1 MFRERIPDSDANE
14 LAPPARP
21 AAGARPPRAPS
32 HPLAAP
38 LLPPAIG
45 LIAGIIVDNALL
57 PPTAAA
63 VALAAMGL
71 LIAWLAG
78 RGVRLRNP
86 RAASWITL
94 TGITLSAAGVGMMR
108 HASAVRRVPADHVA
122 VVIPDD
128 MRRLIRVEA
137 DVLTPPVFDDSDATA
152 AGAPFPREPR
162 TRFLAAVRAI
172 DTTRGMRPAGGLIQ
186 VSVGSAALHVAA
198 GQRVELFGAAFR
210 YRRPDN
216 PGQRDWAAYRRRRG
230 IHVGM
235 WCDNERNV
243 TVVRDTASGAA
254 ASDPPLHALRQH
266 LRRLLIN
273 DDAAVDD
280 DAHTLLDAMVLGQR
294 GRVERA
300 LDDAFVRAG
309 VVHFLAASGM
319 HVAWL
324 AAIASGFMLIIG
336 ASYRTSAIL
345 CAATIVA
352 YAVVAEPNPPI
363 LRAAIT
369 AGLFFAARWLRRS
382 RQSGNWL
389 AAAAIILLMLRPGD
403 TFDPGFQFSFAIV
416 AGLLLL
422 VRPLMERFTQQS
434 VVMVGDVP
442 IPLADAHDHG
452 LRRAARDRLL
462 LAVIVALV
470 AWLIGLPIAASHFG
484 RMSPWGW
491 VNSLIM
497 APVVFVVMLLGVAK
511 LLITALLPTLG
522 AYLEV
527 PLDVATSALARLGTT
542 LSQLPGCTL
551 PSPRP
556 AWWWLPLYYVA
567 LYVAIRGPRRGMR
580 FGAIASLAILAA
592 LWLRPAIV
600 APRDPGALRVWVLA
614 VGDGSATIL
623 EMPDGRVLAYDLGT
637 RATIDAAE
645 HVILPFLDHRGI
657 RAIDTVVLSHA
668 DFDHY
673 GALEGVLN
681 RVPVRRVLIND
692 LFDRPQSRSRAPAA
706 LLNRLRERGLDM
718 AVHHAPDAGLDA
730 RDAGGDAPSFEMLWP
745 LADESDARLT
755 DNDTS
760 TVLRLT
766 WHGRSILLTG
776 DIEDAAQAA
785 LLRRANPTA
794 DVLLMP
800 HHGSPRPRTT
810 HEFIRTVD
818 PSVLIRSSG
827 QRDRD
832 TDAALWAAVG
842 ERAYYNTADCGA
854 ICVEIGTDGIR
865 ISTQHPSNGRPFT
878 PAYQRD
884 VTSPSGP

>member
-1 MFRERIPDSDANE
+1 MLHERLPESDAVE
-14 LAPPARP
+14 PAPPARS
-21 AAGARPPRAPS
+21 AAVARPLRPTFD
-32 HPLAAP
+32 PLAAP
-38 LLPPAIG
+38 LLPLAIG
-45 LIAGIIVDNALL
+45 LVAGIIVDNALT
-57 PPTAAA
+57 PPIAAAIATAAF
-63 VALAAMGL
+63 GL
-71 LIAWLAG
+71 LVAWVGG
-78 RGVRLRNP
+78 RGATLRNP
-86 RAASWITL
+86 KASQWL
-94 TGITLSAAGVGMMR
+94 SLFGICLSAAGVGMMR
-108 HASAVRRVPADHVA
+108 HAAGIRRVPGDHVA
-122 VVIPDD
+122 AVIPDD
-128 MRRLIRVEA
+128 VRRLIRVEA
-137 DVLTPPVFDDSDATA
+137 DVLTPPAFDFTDATP

-172 DTTRGMRPAGGLIQ
+172 EAPTGMRHAGGVIQ
-186 VSVGSAALHVAA
+186 VSVGAAALHVAA

-210 YRRPDN
+210 YRGPDN

-243 TVVRDTASGAA
+243 TILRDA
-254 ASDPPLHALRQH
+254 ASDSGTTTAPLHTLRQH
-266 LRRLLIN
+266 LRRLLI
-273 DDAAVDD
+273 DDAASVDD

-324 AAIASGFMLIIG
+324 AGIAAGFMLLIG
-336 ASYRTSAIL
+336 ASYRASAIL

-352 YAVVAEPNPPI
+352 YAAVAEPNPPI

-389 AAAAIILLMLRPGD
+389 AAAAIILLALRPGD
-403 TFDPGFQFSFAIV
+403 VFDPGFQFSFAIV
-416 AGLLLL
+416 AGLLLF
-422 VRPLMERFTQQS
+422 VRPLMERFTQRS

-442 IPLADAHDHG
+442 IPIADAHDHG
-452 LRRAARDRLL
+452 MRRAARDRLL
-462 LAVIVALV
+462 LAMIVALV
-470 AWLIGLPIAASHFG
+470 AWLIGLPIAAYHFG
-484 RMSPWGW
+484 RLSPWGW
-491 VNSLIM
+491 LNSLIM

-511 LLITALLPTLG
+511 LIVTALLPTVG
-522 AYLEV
+522 AYFGP
-527 PLDVATSALARLGTT
+527 PLDWATSALARLGTT

-551 PSPRP
+551 PTPRP
-556 AWWWLPLYYVA
+556 SLWWLPLYYAA
-567 LYVAIRGPRRGMR
+567 LFGAIRGPRRGLR
-580 FGAIASLAILAA
+580 IGAIVALVMLAA
-592 LWLRPAIV
+592 WWLRPAV
-600 APRDPGALRVWVLA
+600 LAPRELNTLRVWVLA

-657 RAIDTVVLSHA
+657 RAVDAVVLSHA

-681 RVPVRRVLIND
+681 RVPVRRVLINV

-706 LLNRLRERGLDM
+706 LLGRLRERGVDVTLHD
-718 AVHHAPDAGLDA
+718 APDAGLEIHDA
-730 RDAGGDAPSFEMLWP
+730 NSDAPRFEMLWP
-745 LADESDARLT
+745 LADESDAQLA

-760 TVLRLT
+760 TVLRLN
-766 WHGRSILLTG
+766 WQGRSILLTG

-785 LLRRANPTA
+785 LLRRADLAA

-810 HEFIRTVD
+810 HEFIRAVN
-818 PSVLIRSSG
+818 PSAMIRSSG

-832 TDAALWAAVG
+832 TDPALWAAVG

-854 ICVEIGTDGIR
+854 VCIELSADGIR
-865 ISTQHPSNGRPFT
+865 VTTQHPSIGRPIT
-878 PAYQRD
+878 PAYQRAD
-884 VTSPSGP
+884 PSERGR